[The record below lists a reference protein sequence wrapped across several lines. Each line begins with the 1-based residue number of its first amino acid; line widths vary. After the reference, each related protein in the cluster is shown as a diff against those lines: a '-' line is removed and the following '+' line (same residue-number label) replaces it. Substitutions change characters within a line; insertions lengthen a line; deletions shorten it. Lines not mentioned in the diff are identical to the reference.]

1 MSRKAWD
8 FQKPVEEDLILYAG
22 WYDPENTS
30 YTVRHVIRGE
40 DDPFREEERAGKTGD
55 TFFAR
60 GLCPGEEGCPAG
72 YSLENGGTG
81 QKVTL
86 KKEAEENIVTLYYR
100 KAEKI
105 PETGDQEET
114 AKIAVRTAVAGIA
127 VLLLLAVRKKK
138 RLALK

>member
-40 DDPFREEERAGKTGD
+40 DAGKAGD

-100 KAEKI
+100 KAENI

-114 AKIAVRTAVAGIA
+114 AKIAVRTAAAGIA